1 MPAVLLPLANHID
14 LKEIRMRAFVIT
26 SPQVGSVIEVDAP
39 YVGTNDLLVEIER
52 VGICGTD
59 VEFFN
64 GDMAYLHSGHAK
76 YPLRLGHEWCGR
88 VTAVGE
94 GVDQSWLG
102 KFITGDT
109 MLGCQQCDRCTGGYQ
124 HLCHDRDEVG
134 IRNGYPGALAE
145 QLVIPVH
152 AAHILP
158 NDLDPALGAMV
169 EPTGNALRSVDATKL
184 KGGERLVIFGP
195 GTIGLLCA
203 LIAKSRGIEVHLV
216 GVEERS
222 LEFAKQFG
230 FAGVHP
236 LSEIPQLPIHA
247 IIDATFNNEIPGLAL
262 ELLEP
267 GRTVVYIGIA
277 GVPSMIDS
285 RTLVL
290 KDLTAVGI
298 LSASPGL
305 AGAIELLSSGAID
318 PRPLIA
324 SVVTLE
330 ESDLVLVGK
339 RPGAIGDGPKIHIKP

>member
-1 MPAVLLPLANHID
+1 M
-14 LKEIRMRAFVIT
+14 KAFVIT
-26 SPQVGSVIEVDAP
+26 SPRIGSVIEVP
-39 YVGTNDLLVEIER
+39 EPQVGEHDLLVEIER

-64 GDMAYLHSGHAK
+64 GDMAYLASGHAK
-76 YPLRLGHEWCGR
+76 YPLQLGHEWCGR
-88 VTAVGE
+88 V
-94 GVDQSWLG
+94 VDIGSKVASHWRG

-109 MLGCQQCDRCTGGYQ
+109 MLGCQKCDRCTTGYQ

-134 IRNGYPGALAE
+134 IRNGYPGALA
-145 QLVIPVH
+145 QRLVIPEF
-152 AAHILP
+152 AAHELP
-158 NDLDPALGAMV
+158 DDLDPALGAMV

-184 KGGERLVIFGP
+184 KAGERLVIFGP

-203 LIAKSRGIEVHLV
+203 LIADSRGIEVHLV
-216 GVEERS
+216 GVEEKS
-222 LEFAKQFG
+222 LTFARQFG
-230 FAGVHP
+230 FAGVHHIDA
-236 LSEIPQLPIHA
+236 IPQLPTHA
-247 IIDATFNNEIPGLAL
+247 IIDATYNSEIPALAL

-290 KDLTAVGI
+290 KDLMAVGI
-298 LSASPGL
+298 LSGSPGN
-305 AGAIELLSSGAID
+305 AGAIKLLSTGAID

-324 SVVTLE
+324 SVVSLE
-330 ESDLVLVGK
+330 DSAEVLLGH

>member
-1 MPAVLLPLANHID
+1 
-14 LKEIRMRAFVIT
+14 MRAFVIT
-26 SPQVGSVIEVDAP
+26 EPHIGSVVQVNEPV
-39 YVGTNDLLVEIER
+39 VGEYDLLVEIER

-64 GDMAYLHSGHAK
+64 GDMAYLQSGHAK
-76 YPLRLGHEWCGR
+76 YPLQLGHEWCGR
-88 VTAVGE
+88 VIEIGSQ
-94 GVDQSWLG
+94 VDEKWRG

-109 MLGCQQCDRCTGGYQ
+109 MLGCQRCDRCTSGYQ
-124 HLCHDRDEVG
+124 YLCHDRDEVG

-145 QLVIPVH
+145 RLVIPEFAVH
-152 AAHILP
+152 ELP
-158 NDLDPALGAMV
+158 DNLDPALGAMV

-184 KGGERLVIFGP
+184 KAGERLLIFGP

-216 GVEERS
+216 GIEERS
-222 LEFAKQFG
+222 LTFARQFG
-230 FAGVHP
+230 FAGVHHIGA
-236 LSEIPQLPIHA
+236 IPQLPIHA
-247 IIDATFNNEIPGLAL
+247 VIDATFNNEIPALAL

-277 GVPSMIDS
+277 GIPSMIDS

-298 LSASPGL
+298 LSGSPGN
-305 AGAIELLSSGAID
+305 AGAIKLLSIGAID

-324 SVVTLE
+324 SVVSLE
-330 ESDLVLVGK
+330 ESAEVLSGH

>member
-1 MPAVLLPLANHID
+1 M
-14 LKEIRMRAFVIT
+14 KAFVIT
-26 SPQVGSVIEVDAP
+26 SPRVGSVIEVP
-39 YVGTNDLLVEIER
+39 EPQVGEHDLLVEIER

-64 GDMAYLHSGHAK
+64 GDMAYLASGHAK
-76 YPLRLGHEWCGR
+76 YPLQLGHEWCGR
-88 VTAVGE
+88 VIEIGSKVAPH
-94 GVDQSWLG
+94 WRG

-109 MLGCQQCDRCTGGYQ
+109 MLGCQQCDRCTTGYQ

-134 IRNGYPGALAE
+134 IRNGYPGALA
-145 QLVIPVH
+145 QRLIIPEF
-152 AAHILP
+152 AAHELP
-158 NDLDPALGAMV
+158 DDLVPALGAMV

-184 KGGERLVIFGP
+184 KAGERLLIFGP

-222 LEFAKQFG
+222 LTFARQFG
-230 FAGVHP
+230 FAGVHHIDA
-236 LSEIPQLPIHA
+236 IPQIPIHSV
-247 IIDATFNNEIPGLAL
+247 IDATYNNEIPALAL

-277 GVPSMIDS
+277 GIPSMIDS

-298 LSASPGL
+298 LSGSPGN
-305 AGAIELLSSGAID
+305 AGAIKLLSTGAID

-324 SVVTLE
+324 SVVSLE
-330 ESDLVLVGK
+330 ESAEVLAGK

>member
-1 MPAVLLPLANHID
+1 
-14 LKEIRMRAFVIT
+14 MRAFVIT
-26 SPQVGSVIEVDAP
+26 EPHIGSVIQVNEPV
-39 YVGTNDLLVEIER
+39 VGEHDLLVAIER

-64 GDMAYLHSGHAK
+64 GDMAYLQSGHAK
-76 YPLRLGHEWCGR
+76 YPLQLGHEWCGR
-88 VTAVGE
+88 VIEIGSQ
-94 GVDQSWLG
+94 VDEKWRG

-109 MLGCQQCDRCTGGYQ
+109 MLGCQRCERCTSGYQ
-124 HLCHDRDEVG
+124 YLCHDRDEVG

-145 QLVIPVH
+145 RLVIPEF
-152 AAHILP
+152 AAHLLP
-158 NDLDPALGAMV
+158 DDLDPALGAMV

-184 KGGERLVIFGP
+184 KAGERLLIFGP

-216 GVEERS
+216 GIEERS
-222 LEFAKQFG
+222 LTFARQFG
-230 FAGVHP
+230 FVGVHHIDA
-236 LSEIPQLPIHA
+236 IPQIPIHA
-247 IIDATFNNEIPGLAL
+247 VIDATFNNEIPALAL

-277 GVPSMIDS
+277 GIPSMIDS

-298 LSASPGL
+298 LSGSPGN
-305 AGAIELLSSGAID
+305 AGAIKLLSNGAID

-324 SVVTLE
+324 SVVSLE
-330 ESDLVLVGK
+330 ESAEVLAGK

>member
-1 MPAVLLPLANHID
+1 M
-14 LKEIRMRAFVIT
+14 KAFVIT
-26 SPQVGSVIEVDAP
+26 SPQVGSVIEVP
-39 YVGTNDLLVEIER
+39 EPQVGDHDLLVEIER

-64 GDMAYLHSGHAK
+64 GDMAYLASGHAK
-76 YPLRLGHEWCGR
+76 YPLQLGHEWCGR
-88 VTAVGE
+88 VIEIGSKVAPH
-94 GVDQSWLG
+94 WRG

-109 MLGCQQCDRCTGGYQ
+109 MLGCQQCDRCTTGYQ

-134 IRNGYPGALAE
+134 IRNGYPGALA
-145 QLVIPVH
+145 QRLIIPEF
-152 AAHILP
+152 AAHELP
-158 NDLDPALGAMV
+158 DDLDPALGAMV

-184 KGGERLVIFGP
+184 KAGERLLIFGP

-216 GVEERS
+216 GVEETS
-222 LEFAKQFG
+222 LTFARQFG
-230 FAGVHP
+230 FAGVHHIDA
-236 LSEIPQLPIHA
+236 IPQIPIHA
-247 IIDATFNNEIPGLAL
+247 VIDATYNNEIPALAL

-277 GVPSMIDS
+277 GIPSMIDS

-298 LSASPGL
+298 LSGSPGN
-305 AGAIELLSSGAID
+305 AGAIKLLSTGAID

-324 SVVTLE
+324 SVVSLK
-330 ESDLVLVGK
+330 ESAEVLAGK

>member
-1 MPAVLLPLANHID
+1 
-14 LKEIRMRAFVIT
+14 MRAFVIT
-26 SPQVGSVIEVDAP
+26 EPHIGSVVQVNEPV
-39 YVGTNDLLVEIER
+39 VGEHDLLVAIER

-64 GDMAYLHSGHAK
+64 GDMAYLQSGHAK
-76 YPLRLGHEWCGR
+76 YPLQLGHEWCGR
-88 VTAVGE
+88 VIEIGSQ
-94 GVDQSWLG
+94 VDEKWRG

-109 MLGCQQCDRCTGGYQ
+109 MLGCQRCERCTSGYQ
-124 HLCHDRDEVG
+124 YLCHDRDEVG
-134 IRNGYPGALAE
+134 IRNGYPGALVE
-145 QLVIPVH
+145 RLVIPEF
-152 AAHILP
+152 AAHLLP
-158 NDLDPALGAMV
+158 DDLDPALGAMV

-184 KGGERLVIFGP
+184 KAGERLLIFGP

-216 GVEERS
+216 GIEERS
-222 LEFAKQFG
+222 LTFARQFG
-230 FAGVHP
+230 FVGVHHIDA
-236 LSEIPQLPIHA
+236 IPQIPIHA
-247 IIDATFNNEIPGLAL
+247 VIDATFNNEIPALAL

-277 GVPSMIDS
+277 GIPSMIDS

-298 LSASPGL
+298 LSGSPGN
-305 AGAIELLSSGAID
+305 AGAIKLLSNGAID

-324 SVVTLE
+324 SVVSLE
-330 ESDLVLVGK
+330 ESAEVLAGK

>member
-1 MPAVLLPLANHID
+1 
-14 LKEIRMRAFVIT
+14 MRAFVIT
-26 SPQVGSVIEVDAP
+26 EPHIGSVVQVNEPV
-39 YVGTNDLLVEIER
+39 VGEYDLLVEIER

-64 GDMAYLHSGHAK
+64 GDMAYLQSGHAK
-76 YPLRLGHEWCGR
+76 YPLQLGHEWCGR
-88 VTAVGE
+88 VVEIGSQ
-94 GVDQSWLG
+94 VDEKWRG

-109 MLGCQQCDRCTGGYQ
+109 MLGCQRCDRCTSGYQ
-124 HLCHDRDEVG
+124 YLCHNRDEVG

-145 QLVIPVH
+145 RLVIPEFAVH
-152 AAHILP
+152 ELP
-158 NDLDPALGAMV
+158 DNLDPALGAMV

-184 KGGERLVIFGP
+184 KAGERLLIFGP

-216 GVEERS
+216 GIEERS
-222 LEFAKQFG
+222 LTFARQFG
-230 FAGVHP
+230 FAGVHHIGA
-236 LSEIPQLPIHA
+236 IPQLPIHA
-247 IIDATFNNEIPGLAL
+247 VIDATFNNEIPALAL

-277 GVPSMIDS
+277 GIPSMIDS

-298 LSASPGL
+298 LSGSPGN
-305 AGAIELLSSGAID
+305 AGAIKLLSIGAID

-324 SVVTLE
+324 SVVSLE
-330 ESDLVLVGK
+330 ESAEVLSGH

>member
-1 MPAVLLPLANHID
+1 M
-14 LKEIRMRAFVIT
+14 KAFVIT
-26 SPQVGSVIEVDAP
+26 SPQVGSVIEVP
-39 YVGTNDLLVEIER
+39 EPQVGEHDLLVEIER

-64 GDMAYLHSGHAK
+64 GDMAYLASGHAK
-76 YPLRLGHEWCGR
+76 YPLQLGHEWCGR
-88 VTAVGE
+88 VIEIGSKVAPH
-94 GVDQSWLG
+94 WRG

-109 MLGCQQCDRCTGGYQ
+109 MLGCQQCDRCTTGYQ

-134 IRNGYPGALAE
+134 IRNGYPGALARR
-145 QLVIPVH
+145 LIIPEF
-152 AAHILP
+152 AAHELP
-158 NDLDPALGAMV
+158 DDLDPALGAMV

-184 KGGERLVIFGP
+184 KAGERLLIFGP

-216 GVEERS
+216 GVEEKS
-222 LEFAKQFG
+222 LTFARQFG
-230 FAGVHP
+230 FAGVHHIDA
-236 LSEIPQLPIHA
+236 IPQIPIHA
-247 IIDATFNNEIPGLAL
+247 VIDATYNNEIPALAL

-277 GVPSMIDS
+277 GIPSMIDS

-298 LSASPGL
+298 LSGSPGN
-305 AGAIELLSSGAID
+305 AGAIKLLSTGAID

-324 SVVTLE
+324 SVVSLE
-330 ESDLVLVGK
+330 ESAEVLAGK

>member
-1 MPAVLLPLANHID
+1 M
-14 LKEIRMRAFVIT
+14 KAFVIT
-26 SPQVGSVIEVDAP
+26 SPQVGSVIEVP
-39 YVGTNDLLVEIER
+39 EPQVGDHDLLVEIER

-64 GDMAYLHSGHAK
+64 GDMAYLASGHAK
-76 YPLRLGHEWCGR
+76 YPLQLGHEWCGR
-88 VTAVGE
+88 VIEIGSKVAPH
-94 GVDQSWLG
+94 WRG

-109 MLGCQQCDRCTGGYQ
+109 MLGCQQCDRCTTGYQ

-134 IRNGYPGALAE
+134 IRNGYPGALA
-145 QLVIPVH
+145 QRLIIPEF
-152 AAHILP
+152 AAHELP
-158 NDLDPALGAMV
+158 DDLDPALGAMV

-184 KGGERLVIFGP
+184 KAGERLLIFGP

-216 GVEERS
+216 GVEETS
-222 LEFAKQFG
+222 LTFARQFG
-230 FAGVHP
+230 FAGVHHIDA
-236 LSEIPQLPIHA
+236 IPRIPIHA
-247 IIDATFNNEIPGLAL
+247 VIDATYNNEIPALAL

-277 GVPSMIDS
+277 GIPSMIDS

-290 KDLTAVGI
+290 KDLTAVDI
-298 LSASPGL
+298 LSGSPGN
-305 AGAIELLSSGAID
+305 AGAIKLLSTGAID

-324 SVVTLE
+324 SVVSLK
-330 ESDLVLVGK
+330 ESAEVLAGK